1 MSLCFLKRHTTLKS
15 LHSSRT
21 HLNRYIS
28 YGLLQTPRVLISSH
42 HHTGTSYSRDSLP
55 THSPGANCSISVL
68 SAKESGLCSS
78 SFIFGL
84 VVSATGLLIWT
95 WYYPSADFTGPAE
108 EEPQKVHIDPDF
120 VPAVRVYP
128 GMPATILPG
137 RPGNLTPDQEVKLRD
152 LWLALMALSGAAPGP
167 TPHVEESSS
176 VDTSEKRKSRF
187 GGLLGRKKVED
198 DTAVDLEDKHNQVQE
213 YKQALKDQTPAQ
225 LRESFWSFSKAD
237 DPDAMLLRFL
247 RARKW
252 DVQKALVMMV
262 STIHWRGQVVHL
274 DDEIMPSGEGGAHR
288 AEQTGSAA
296 AKKRGGD
303 FLAQMRLGKS
313 FVHGTDKDG
322 RPMCFVRV
330 RLHKQGE
337 QSEESLER
345 FTVFTIETARMML
358 RPPVDT
364 AVGYPVPSQCYLLTL

>member
-1 MSLCFLKRHTTLKS
+1 LKDLTSTT
-15 LHSSRT
+15 
-21 HLNRYIS
+21 
-28 YGLLQTPRVLISSH
+28 
-42 HHTGTSYSRDSLP
+42 
-55 THSPGANCSISVL
+55 
-68 SAKESGLCSS
+68 
-78 SFIFGL
+78 
-84 VVSATGLLIWT
+84 
-95 WYYPSADFTGPAE
+95 E
-108 EEPQKVHIDPDF
+108 EELQKIDINPHF

-137 RPGNLTPDQEVKLRD
+137 RPGNLTPDQEARLRE

-167 TPHVEESSS
+167 TPHVDDSHS
-176 VDTSEKRKSRF
+176 VDAGEKRKSRF
-187 GGLLGRKKVED
+187 GGLLGRRKAD
-198 DTAVDLEDKHNQVQE
+198 DDAVSDPEDKHNQVQE

-262 STIHWRGQVVHL
+262 STVHWRGQVVHL

-313 FVHGTDKDG
+313 FIHGTDKDG

-364 AVGYPVPSQCYLLTL
+364 AVCYAVHLTTLLADTLIIRSSSLT